1 MNLYDED
8 YYERGIETGK
18 SNYQNYRWIPELT
31 IPMAMSI
38 IDFLKI
44 KPKQSIL
51 DYGCAKGYLVKA
63 LRMLHRDAWG
73 YDVSQYAISNADKD
87 VLPYLIKIDDMFNR
101 HFKYGIFK
109 DVLEHIPHKDLK
121 SFLSILDINK
131 IFTVVPLGKNG
142 KYIAAA
148 NNMDITHIIC
158 EPKEWWSKLFSDCG
172 WDCVYV
178 STKLEGVKDAYM
190 DNSHLFMV
198 HKR

>member
-1 MNLYDED
+1 MSAYDAD
-8 YYERGIETGK
+8 YYERGTESGK

-44 KPKQSIL
+44 KPKQAIL

-73 YDVSQYAISNADKD
+73 YDVSRYAISNADKD
-87 VLPYLIKIDDMFNR
+87 TQPYLIKIDDIFSR

-109 DVLEHIPHKDLK
+109 DVLEHIPVQELRG
-121 SFLSILDINK
+121 FLPVVNIKKIL
-131 IFTVVPLGKNG
+131 TVVPLGRNG

-158 EPKEWWSKLFSDCG
+158 EPKEWWLKLFSDCG
-172 WDCVYV
+172 WDCVYS
-178 STKLEGVKDAYM
+178 STKLEGIKDAYT
-190 DNSHLFMV
+190 DDSHLFMV
-198 HKR
+198 HTR